1 MPIPVVSSTPS
12 VRGPS
17 QTSAASGSSH
27 TPTGSSHPSSCSP
40 STTPDT
46 EPTGGEDNEEDEVN
60 ASPPPPIAARP
71 ERTKSIV
78 SMLFKGIKRMGAFL
92 GFLRYSTLAM
102 LSK

>member
-1 MPIPVVSSTPS
+1 MEASAPVPVVSPP

-46 EPTGGEDNEEDEVN
+46 EHTGGEDNEEEEHN

-78 SMLFKGIKRMGAFL
+78 STAKF
-92 GFLRYSTLAM
+92 
-102 LSK
+102 